1 MGQERVGGVI
11 FFHSI
16 TGARLTGVDRNN
28 LRILTSICGE
38 GFYPHVAF
46 VTTKWDCINTT
57 EHEKLVDRH
66 NAIEVER
73 RKILPEGPEIFQFL
87 NDGKSHQPVLKYF
100 AQLVKTD
107 IAAPPLQFVEELER
121 YYKTRK
127 VSDVTSTAVK
137 KTKAGKEIIETSR
150 KVGAG
155 SWCTIL

>member
-1 MGQERVGGVI
+1 
-11 FFHSI
+11 
-16 TGARLTGVDRNN
+16 
-28 LRILTSICGE
+28 
-38 GFYPHVAF
+38 
-46 VTTKWDCINTT
+46 
-57 EHEKLVDRH
+57 
-66 NAIEVER
+66 
-73 RKILPEGPEIFQFL
+73 
-87 NDGKSHQPVLKYF
+87 
-100 AQLVKTD
+100 LVKTD